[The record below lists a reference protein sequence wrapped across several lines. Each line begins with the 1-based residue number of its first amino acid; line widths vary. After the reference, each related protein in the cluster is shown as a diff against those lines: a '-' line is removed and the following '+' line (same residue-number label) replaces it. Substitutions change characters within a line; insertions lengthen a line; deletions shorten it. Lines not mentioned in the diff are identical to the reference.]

1 MVVCSQGGRQRQN
14 HSNRINR
21 FFYEPS
27 LAIFLE
33 SMEIRVF
40 ATVDTL
46 GATAADITSRVKV
59 KKSGERTT
67 NTAWL
72 AAGREE

>member
-1 MVVCSQGGRQRQN
+1 MVGKGRIT
-14 HSNRINR
+14 RIASR
-21 FFYEPS
+21 DFFYEPS

-40 ATVDTL
+40 ERADTL

>member
-1 MVVCSQGGRQRQN
+1 MGLESLES
-14 HSNRINR
+14 HHAI

-40 ATVDTL
+40 ERVDTL

-59 KKSGERTT
+59 KKSGKRTT